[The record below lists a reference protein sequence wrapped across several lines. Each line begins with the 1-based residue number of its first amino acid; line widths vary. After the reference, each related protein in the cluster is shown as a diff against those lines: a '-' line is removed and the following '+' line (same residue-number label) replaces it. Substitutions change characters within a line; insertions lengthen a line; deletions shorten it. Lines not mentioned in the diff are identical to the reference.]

1 MLHHV
6 TARTTLRELAA
17 TDAPFVLELLNE
29 PAFLRGVGDRGVRTL
44 EQAVAYIEE
53 GPRASYA
60 AHGHGLLL
68 VERRSDHEPLGICG
82 LVRRPGLD
90 GPDLG
95 FALLARHTGHGYA
108 SEAAAAV
115 LAAAKHAQPPLGP
128 ILAIAAPD
136 NAPSIRLLEALEF
149 RFERVIALPRGAPEV
164 ALFTWEPLAGSR
176 EGADAALEGEYVCPS
191 CGERIVVPIDV
202 AGGLAQEYVEDCP
215 VCCSPNV
222 VHVHLEDDGAA
233 AVFADAE

>member
-6 TARTTLRELAA
+6 TARITLRELSEA
-17 TDAPFVLELLNE
+17 DAPFVLELLNE

-44 EQAVAYIEE
+44 EDAAAYIES

-68 VERRSDHEPLGICG
+68 MERRSDHEPLGICG
-82 LVRRPGLD
+82 LVRRPGLA

-95 FALLARHTGHGYA
+95 FALLQRHTGRGHA

-115 LAAAKHAQPPLGP
+115 LAAAARAQPPLGP
-128 ILAIAAPD
+128 ILAIASPD
-136 NAPSIRLLEALEF
+136 NAPSVRLLEALEF
-149 RFERVIALPRGAPEV
+149 RFERLIALTHGAPEV
-164 ALFTWEPLAGSR
+164 ALFIWEPLTAAGGGS
-176 EGADAALEGEYVCPS
+176 DAALEGDYLCPS

-215 VCCSPNV
+215 VCCSPNLV
-222 VHVHLEDDGAA
+222 RVHLEADGAA
-233 AVFADAE
+233 VVSADAE

>member
-29 PAFLRGVGDRGVRTL
+29 PSFVRGVGDRGVRTL
-44 EQAVAYIEE
+44 EQAVAYIDD
-53 GPRASYA
+53 GPRASYD
-60 AHGHGLLL
+60 AHSYGLLL

-82 LVRRPGLD
+82 LVRRAALD

-95 FALLARHTGHGYA
+95 FALLERHTGHGYA
-108 SEAAAAV
+108 NEAAAAV
-115 LAAAKHAQPPLGP
+115 LAATKQARPPLGP

-136 NAPSIRLLEALEF
+136 NVRSIRLLEALEF
-149 RFERVIALPRGAPEV
+149 RFERVVEITRGESEV
-164 ALFTWEPLAGSR
+164 ALFTWEPLAAARAGR
-176 EGADAALEGEYVCPS
+176 DAALEGEYVCPS

-202 AGGLAQEYVEDCP
+202 AGGPAQEYVEDCP
-215 VCCSPNV
+215 VCCSPNLV
-222 VHVHLEDDGAA
+222 RVHLEDDGAA
-233 AVFADAE
+233 VVSADAE